1 MKAELLGRSL
11 KELRELATGWGL
23 EPYRGNQI
31 YHALYA
37 EGRFRFGEITSLP
50 KALRQQLAE
59 LASITLPQIVRR
71 CDSQDGTRRYVFSL
85 EPEDSPRREAATD
98 TVESVFMPDMD
109 DARPMAGRD
118 TLCISSQAGCA
129 VDCRFCMTATLG
141 LRRNLTAGEIAGQV
155 LAVLADNQGHLL
167 PRFGSPRH
175 RQTNIVLM
183 GQGEPL
189 FNYNAV
195 MAAVRLFCDTA
206 GLNFSQRHLTLSTSG
221 VVPGIQKMAQ
231 ETLRPKLAVSLN
243 ATTSQTRTRIMPINK
258 KYPLE
263 QLIEVCRLYPLRP
276 WERLTFE
283 YVLLKDVNDS
293 DSDARRLLK
302 LVSKIRCKVNLI
314 PLNPGPAP
322 RSLPFEPPTP
332 ERVIAFQKIL
342 TSRSL
347 LAFIRRPRGQD
358 VQAAC
363 GQLALIE
370 GSPT

>member
-1 MKAELLGRSL
+1 
-11 KELRELATGWGL
+11 
-23 EPYRGNQI
+23 
-31 YHALYA
+31 
-37 EGRFRFGEITSLP
+37 
-50 KALRQQLAE
+50 
-59 LASITLPQIVRR
+59 
-71 CDSQDGTRRYVFSL
+71 
-85 EPEDSPRREAATD
+85 
-98 TVESVFMPDMD
+98 
-109 DARPMAGRD
+109 
-118 TLCISSQAGCA
+118 
-129 VDCRFCMTATLG
+129 
-141 LRRNLTAGEIAGQV
+141 
-155 LAVLADNQGHLL
+155 
-167 PRFGSPRH
+167 
-175 RQTNIVLM
+175 M

-189 FNYNAV
+189 LNYSAV
-195 MAAVRLFCDTA
+195 MAAVRLFCDPG